1 MKIPFFLIVSIF
13 FLFSCGQNAGDRQEN
28 DLYDEADKGFTT
40 DDLEDDFEEMVPVD
54 ITITA
59 SNLSFE
65 PNTIEATA
73 GELVRIILKNE
84 GDSPHNVAFE
94 LTSGVV
100 KFTQNVEVGAT
111 DSMEFT
117 VPVEVNTY
125 EMYCPV
131 DDHRQQG
138 MTGELIIN
146 VPDEE
151 DI

>member
-1 MKIPFFLIVSIF
+1 
-13 FLFSCGQNAGDRQEN
+13 
-28 DLYDEADKGFTT
+28 
-40 DDLEDDFEEMVPVD
+40 
-54 ITITA
+54 
-59 SNLSFE
+59 
-65 PNTIEATA
+65 
-73 GELVRIILKNE
+73 
-84 GDSPHNVAFE
+84 
-94 LTSGVV
+94 
-100 KFTQNVEVGAT
+100 
-111 DSMEFT
+111 